1 MFFLVPKKDG
11 GQTPVINLKN
21 LNVFLRY
28 EYFKMEGIH
37 LLKDLLLKDDWLVK
51 IDLTDAY
58 LIRLIIYLDDIFIMN
73 INCFVY
79 IRGVR
84 ISEKQKKNP

>member
-28 EYFKMEGIH
+28 EYFKMEGLGILSTESNKH
-37 LLKDLLLKDDWLVK
+37 LSDLSSPTNRPSEEDLLTNESLP
-51 IDLTDAY
+51 
-58 LIRLIIYLDDIFIMN
+58 F
-73 INCFVY
+73 
-79 IRGVR
+79 
-84 ISEKQKKNP
+84 